1 MSEATQIDVHPIERL
16 WRQVGLP
23 EYFLGNGGTN
33 QKLYALFDAVRALP
47 GAPGSAFAVEPAI
60 TDETIEQMLDA
71 ARKATPGTWQYR
83 PEQFDDWG
91 FIRAE
96 PTEEGKGWPV
106 AIAKHGSYLGED
118 GAADYRS
125 RGADP
130 YEFNGRHIVNCSPA
144 AIIALLA
151 ELLEW
156 RRAMRVAGTYPAP
169 AGPVHEALLDLERA
183 MPLLVAYKERQAAL
197 DNLLASSL
205 LPGMTAAK
213 RAGEAIQVARAD
225 LDAVAKRIEP
235 SALLHA
241 ALHLMAKLADVS
253 VAISDPQSVYANML
267 RGHIARPAILQLLHL
282 HGEEAIARWNAA
294 ADIDDMVPVSVDRES
309 AFFDGPGDVEL
320 DHGRQ
325 MRKALEAIAGGAEGS
340 AAIAQAAL
348 DHIAARRARK
358 QASHPAKTP
367 AMEG

>member
-1 MSEATQIDVHPIERL
+1 MTEATQIDVHPIERL
-16 WRQVGLP
+16 WREVGLP

-33 QKLYALFDAVRALP
+33 HKLYALFDAVRSLP
-47 GAPGSAFAVEPAI
+47 VVSGSAFAVEPTI
-60 TDETIEQMLDA
+60 TDMTIEQMLEA
-71 ARKATPGTWQYR
+71 ARKATPGTWRYR

-96 PTEEGKGWPV
+96 PTEDGKGWPV

-125 RGADP
+125 RSADP
-130 YEFNGRHIVNCSPA
+130 CELNGRHIVNCSPA
-144 AIIALLA
+144 AIIALLT

-156 RRAMRVAGTYPAP
+156 RRALRVAGTYPAP

-197 DNLLASSL
+197 DGLLTFP
-205 LPGMTAAK
+205 LPDLKAAK
-213 RAGEAIQVARAD
+213 RAGAAVRAAAAD
-225 LDAVAKRIEP
+225 LEAVAERIDP

-253 VAISDPQSVYANML
+253 VAISDPQTVYANML
-267 RGHIARPAILQLLHL
+267 RSTIARPSILQLLHL
-282 HGEEAIARWNAA
+282 EGERAVARWHAA
-294 ADIDDMVPVSVDRES
+294 EDIDDMVPVSTDRECV
-309 AFFDGPGDVEL
+309 FFDGPGDVEL
-320 DHGRQ
+320 DHGQQ

-340 AAIAQAAL
+340 SAIAQAAL

-358 QASHPAKTP
+358 QATNESA
-367 AMEG
+367 AAQMEN